1 MTSCKR
7 PAHGDDDNNLE
18 TYRIFCLDTSVSNE
32 ENLMAQKQLRS
43 IICQLQTTIDPAESI
58 GRVCYIC
65 QDNLTVLIVTGHV
78 GCIMVP
84 EIQKLQQS
92 SSIFMYCFN
101 KEVTER
107 WNQPLN
113 KVKAIYSKLDELIN
127 VVRMDQKHRS
137 RVEESLAI
145 DVLDQTSA
153 NLKGQF
159 LHSQMLVDILIQMKR
174 NKHDKHNFIELCK
187 NKYKDNRSALNLI
200 KEFDV
205 EYQPAKAIWW
215 YMRDSFVYDMLNKAL
230 SVQNLDVLFPFHT
243 IIKDIFEQLRVHQ
256 CKERIQVYRGQMLSK
271 LDLKKLCK
279 STGSFISIKS
289 FLSTA
294 LDRRIALRLIKRS
307 FRPTTSGDLVP
318 VLFEIDA
325 DPHIIQTMIDNNR
338 PFAKITKL
346 NDNGDELEVMF
357 MVGSTFKLNEV
368 VQSDSSARDEIIPII
383 RMTWC
388 SNYENDYKQLY
399 DHIKNEYEREETN
412 LLSLGQLEYRM
423 GKFDVAEKYYHQSL
437 REYPSNDICRSAIY
451 HNLGMAANAKGEYD
465 TSLEWYNK
473 SVGLLVASRP
483 SNHVRIG
490 ITYNSM
496 GNVYRNKGD
505 RSRALKL
512 YNRAIS
518 IFKHADDQ
526 NHPYVASF
534 YNNIG
539 IIYYEEKKYL
549 QALDFYEKSLNI
561 KKKHLTADHPFLG
574 GPYDNIGIV
583 HRYLGQYDF
592 ALKYYN
598 RSLEIRLKS
607 LPDQHPDI
615 AMTYMNIA
623 VVYEEKDDFEQAL
636 VFFHKALKIYEV
648 SWTLSH
654 PDVVNLK
661 DVIRRLEDKMK
672 RTETNIKSK
681 TRK

>member
-1 MTSCKR
+1 MTSRKR
-7 PAHGDDDNNLE
+7 PTTGDDDNNLE
-18 TYRIFCLDTSVSNE
+18 TYRIFCLDTSVSSK
-32 ENLMAQKQLRS
+32 ENLMAQKQLRR
-43 IICQLQTTIDPAESI
+43 IICQLQTTIDPEECI
-58 GRVCYIC
+58 GRVCYTC
-65 QDNLTVLIVTGHV
+65 QDNLIILIATGHV
-78 GCIMVP
+78 GSIMVQ

-107 WNQPLN
+107 CKQPLN
-113 KVKAIYSKLDELIN
+113 KVKAIYSKIDELIN

-137 RVEESLAI
+137 RVEESLGI
-145 DVLDQTSA
+145 EILDQTSA
-153 NLKGQF
+153 DLKGQF
-159 LHSQMLVDILIQMKR
+159 LHSQMLVDTLIQMKP

-187 NKYKDNRSALNLI
+187 NEYKNSRSALNLI

-205 EYQPAKAIWW
+205 EYRPVKAIWW
-215 YMRDSFVYDMLNKAL
+215 YMRDSFVYHMLNKAL
-230 SVQNLDVLFPFHT
+230 SVQNVDVLFPFHT

-256 CKERIQVYRGQMLSK
+256 CKERIQVYRGQMLSRF
-271 LDLKKLCK
+271 DLKKLRK
-279 STGSFISIKS
+279 STGKFISIKS
-289 FLSTA
+289 FLLTT
-294 LDRRIALRLIKRS
+294 LDRRIALRLIKCS
-307 FRPTTSGDLVP
+307 IRPTTSDDLVP

-338 PFAKITKL
+338 PFAKISKL
-346 NDNGDELEVMF
+346 NDNGDEREVMF
-357 MVGSTFKLNEV
+357 MVSSTFKLIEIV
-368 VQSDSSARDEIIPII
+368 DSDSLARDKIIPII

-412 LLSLGQLEYRM
+412 LLSLGQLVYRM
-423 GKFDVAEKYYHQSL
+423 GKFDLAEKYYCQSL
-437 REYPSNDICRSAIY
+437 REFPSNDICRSAIY
-451 HNLGMAANAKGEYD
+451 HNLGMATNSKGEYD
-465 TSLEWYNK
+465 TSLEWYSK
-473 SVGLLVASRP
+473 SIGLLVTSRP
-483 SNHVRIG
+483 SDHVRIG

-505 RSRALKL
+505 RILALEL

-518 IFKHADDQ
+518 LFKHADDQ

-561 KKKHLTADHPFLG
+561 KKKHLAADHPFLSG
-574 GPYDNIGIV
+574 SYDNIGIV

-623 VVYEEKDDFEQAL
+623 VVYGEKDDFEQAL
-636 VFFHKALKIYEV
+636 VLFHKALKIYKV
-648 SWTLSH
+648 SLTFSH
-654 PDVVNLK
+654 PDVINLK
-661 DVIRRLEDKMK
+661 DAIRRLENKMK
-672 RTETNIKSK
+672 RTETI
-681 TRK
+681 